1 MPNIGLRSIWSTQD
15 DGNGDH
21 ANGAA
26 KDTKMREP
34 QNNRC
39 NLTSD
44 ASGGTVGNNS
54 IKGKEVNVPEAQMY
68 IDFSEDDLLGEE
80 NELSE
85 AAHDFVGVKRGH
97 SVNVKSATS
106 VVGHIAPGCLLQ
118 WPS

>member
-1 MPNIGLRSIWSTQD
+1 
-15 DGNGDH
+15 
-21 ANGAA
+21 
-26 KDTKMREP
+26 MREP
-34 QNNRC
+34 QNNGG

-44 ASGGTVGNNS
+44 ASGGTIGNNS